1 MPKVIIDP
9 INNISLNYQCLGEGE
24 DLVLIHGLGANLAF
38 WYPGIAGVLSRYYR
52 VIIYDLRGHGN
63 SSISNSGY
71 TVADM
76 TADLQALLIHLEV
89 ASAHIVGHSFGAR
102 IACQYAIAYPKQ
114 VKSLTIADTQFYC
127 LQPRMQLREW
137 FYWHIW
143 KEKLIEQGAELPS
156 EDEFISFHLLSKLN
170 QFSNESIDNLDKK
183 LVRKPSLKNRVL
195 GRRSQEKWQKLIDN
209 TTATKEF
216 DEDDTV
222 ATDFTSIS
230 KPIFIIYGEYSP
242 CLPTYWKLKEL
253 IPNCQSKI
261 MPEVGH
267 FHPAVQPKR
276 FVYNLWK
283 FLKKDAKNPEE
294 LLSLSSTEEL

>member
-1 MPKVIIDP
+1 MPKVIIDL
-9 INNISLNYQCLGEGE
+9 IHNISLNYQCLGEGE

-38 WYPGIAGVLSRYYR
+38 WYPGIAGMLSRHYR

-63 SSISNSGY
+63 SSISSSGY

-89 ASAHIVGHSFGAR
+89 TSAHIVGHSFGAR
-102 IACQYAIAYPKQ
+102 IACQYAIAYPQQ
-114 VKSLTIADTQFYC
+114 VNSLTIADTQFYC
-127 LQPRMQLREW
+127 LQPRMQLRDW

-143 KEKLIEQGAELPS
+143 KEKLIKQGAELPS

-170 QFSNESIDNLDKK
+170 QFSHESIDNLDKK

-195 GRRSQEKWQKLIDN
+195 GRRSQEKWQRLIDT

-216 DEDDTV
+216 DEDRTI
-222 ATDFTSIS
+222 ATDFPSIS
-230 KPIFIIYGEYSP
+230 LPVLIIYGEYSP

-253 IPNCQSKI
+253 LPNCQSKI

-283 FLKKDAKNPEE
+283 FLKKDVRNSEE
-294 LLSLSSTEEL
+294 LLSLSSIEEL